1 MTKFWIHAAAG
12 LLLVGPLL
20 AGCEEQ
26 KSRDSVSQRSADQT
40 APPAPPALGQPSSP
54 DALKA
59 PEKAQPEEKKDERS
73 AREPRPGD
81 RG

>member
-1 MTKFWIHAAAG
+1 MTRRWYYAAAV
-12 LLLVGPLL
+12 LLIVGPLI
-20 AGCEEQ
+20 AGCEER
-26 KSRDSVSQRSADQT
+26 KSPDSVSQRSADQP

-59 PEKAQPEEKKDERS
+59 PEKVQPEEKEDERS

>member
-1 MTKFWIHAAAG
+1 MTKFWIHAAAS

-26 KSRDSVSQRSADQT
+26 KAQDRVSQRSADQS
-40 APPAPPALGQPSSP
+40 APPAPPALGQPISP

-73 AREPRPGD
+73 TREPRPGD

>member
-1 MTKFWIHAAAG
+1 
-12 LLLVGPLL
+12 LVGPLL

-26 KSRDSVSQRSADQT
+26 KSQDNISQRSADQT

-59 PEKAQPEEKKDERS
+59 PEKAQPEEKKDESS